1 MVMQII
7 MQVIFGDYHADYY
20 DGHFRTLCRTLTLK
34 QFFYSEIKQVM
45 HIMKFIQGMQV
56 MKLMKVM
63 NFLKAMEQ
71 NICFSRSSCI
81 ANKNSIFI
89 TSAILKIIMEIIGQ
103 MNLQVISI
111 MHLIMQVNM
120 MVVLQAIILLVI
132 FIRQSSIPIILLF
145 HIGEKIS

>member
-1 MVMQII
+1 MQII

-81 ANKNSIFI
+81 ANKNSIFNAGLNS
-89 TSAILKIIMEIIGQ
+89 TLKYFPCY
-103 MNLQVISI
+103 
-111 MHLIMQVNM
+111 
-120 MVVLQAIILLVI
+120 I
-132 FIRQSSIPIILLF
+132 FYK
-145 HIGEKIS
+145 KIQTIQIYSLT